1 MKKALFLDRDGIINV
16 DHGYVY
22 KIDEFEFIPEI
33 FELCQQ
39 AINEGYIIVV
49 ITNQSGIG
57 RGKYSE
63 RDFLLLTD
71 WMKAEFKRNKII
83 IDGVYFCPHH
93 PTNAIGEYQQQ
104 CQCRKPA
111 PGMITRAS
119 LEHNIDLTKSIFI
132 GDKVSDMQ
140 AAQAANIKVCIL
152 VASKYSNENIKNVE
166 KVTDVIGA
174 MPYIT

>member
-1 MKKALFLDRDGIINV
+1 MNKALFLDRDSIINV

-39 AINEGYIIVV
+39 AITHGYIIIV

-63 RDFLLLTD
+63 QDFLQLTS
-71 WMKAEFKRNKII
+71 WMKAKFKQEGIQI
-83 IDGVYFCPHH
+83 EGVYFCPHH
-93 PTNAIGEYQQQ
+93 PISGIGDYKQQ
-104 CQCRKPA
+104 CSCRKPA
-111 PGMITRAS
+111 PGMINQAVF
-119 LEHNIDLTKSIFI
+119 EHNIDTTQSIFI
-132 GDKVSDMQ
+132 GDKVSDMK
-140 AAQAANIKVCIL
+140 AAQAANIKKCIL
-152 VASKYSNENIKNVE
+152 VASQYVEEAMIDVE
-166 KVTDVIGA
+166 KVSNVKAA

>member
-16 DHGYVY
+16 DHGYAY

-39 AINEGYIIVV
+39 AIAQGFVIIV

-63 RDFLLLTD
+63 EDFLVLTQ
-71 WMKAEFKRNKII
+71 WMKAEFKANNVII
-83 IDGVYFCPHH
+83 EDVYFCPHH
-93 PTNAIGEYQQQ
+93 PTNAFGEYLQE

-111 PGMITRAS
+111 PGMITKAV
-119 LEHNIDLTKSIFI
+119 LEHNIDTTKSIFI

-140 AAQAANIKVCIL
+140 AAQAGSIGKCIL
-152 VASKYSNENIKNVE
+152 VASQYPDESLNNVE
-166 KVTDVIGA
+166 KVNALVEA
-174 MPYIT
+174 MPYIV